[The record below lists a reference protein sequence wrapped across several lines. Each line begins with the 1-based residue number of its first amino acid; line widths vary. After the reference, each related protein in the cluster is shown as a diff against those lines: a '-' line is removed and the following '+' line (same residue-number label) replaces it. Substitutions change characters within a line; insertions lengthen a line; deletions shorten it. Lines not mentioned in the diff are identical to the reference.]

1 MTTLF
6 LSALA
11 VLLSGPVPALLGRTP
26 LLRRVPRAAVTLW
39 QSVSL
44 AAVLS
49 ALGAGLSLVTDRGAR
64 EGWPGYGVALLAL
77 LLTAVVL
84 GRMLL
89 SGHRV
94 GTRIR
99 AVRRRHRDLVDLLAT
114 REAEGPERAPVP
126 AGRTAEAGVR
136 VLAAQAP
143 MAYCLPGLARSRVV
157 VSAGTFDRLAPDEVG
172 AVLAHERAHLRA
184 RHDLLLE
191 AFTVL
196 HTAFPRFVS
205 SATALRE
212 VRLLVEVLADRA
224 ARRTHGRLPVARALV
239 ALADSRAPEAAL
251 AAGGAG
257 LVERIRLLEDD
268 RPHRLLA
275 AAVYAAAA
283 ATVVLPT
290 AFVALPWLAGL
301 TWLPGVAAG

>member
-49 ALGAGLSLVTDRGAR
+49 ALGAGLSLVTDRGTRA
-64 EGWPGYGVALLAL
+64 GWTGYGVALLAL

-114 REAEGPERAPVP
+114 REHEGPERASVP
-126 AGRTAEAGVR
+126 AGRTGEAGVR

-143 MAYCLPGLARSRVV
+143 LAYCLPGLARSRVV

-275 AAVYAAAA
+275 VAVYAAAA

-290 AFVALPWLAGL
+290 TFVALPWLAGL
-301 TWLPGVAAG
+301 TWLPGVAAR

>member
-11 VLLSGPVPALLGRTP
+11 VALSGPVPALLGRTP

-49 ALGAGLSLVTDRGAR
+49 ALGAGLSLVTDRGTR
-64 EGWPGYGVALLAL
+64 EGWTGYGVALLAL

-114 REAEGPERAPVP
+114 REHEGPERASVP
-126 AGRTAEAGVR
+126 AGRTGEAGVR

-143 MAYCLPGLARSRVV
+143 LAYCLPGLARSRVV

-275 AAVYAAAA
+275 VAVYAAAA

-301 TWLPGVAAG
+301 TWLPGVAGG